1 MTVRSVGMGGGVAL
15 WLVAAFVAGLAARP
29 LETSRPPAD
38 ASPQPGQTPDAH
50 RPLVAQYCI
59 SCHNDR
65 VKSGGMT
72 LTELDLRHV
81 ERNAQLAERVVH
93 KLKAGLM
100 PPAGAKRPDAASA
113 RAFVASLETVLD
125 GAASAKP
132 YAGSRMFQRLNRAE
146 YTRSVHDLLDLD
158 VDVSALLPP
167 DGLSAGF
174 DNIADAQAFSPAVM
188 EGYIRAAARIAND
201 ALGDPTASATSAT
214 YSIPSTMSQMRH
226 VDGAPFGT
234 RGGLSVV
241 HTFPADGDY
250 VFTAKLQA
258 ATNGGVIGRR
268 SRNEQIEVSI
278 NGERIALLDISSNM
292 SESTGNGLNVRSARL
307 HVKAGPL
314 RVSAAFL
321 PKFSGLV
328 DDIVAPIEYTL
339 ADAIGATQ
347 LLQLPHLQDLNITG
361 PFTVTGVSDTP
372 SRERVFL
379 CRPVTADEERP
390 CAREIVKSLARRAY
404 RRPVDDNDIAGL
416 LRFYDDGRRASGG
429 PASGTFESG
438 IKMALQAILASP
450 HFVFRLEQQPPNLAP
465 GDQYR
470 ITDMELASR
479 LSYFLWSTAP
489 DDALIEAARTKELQ
503 DPAALEKQVRRMLAD
518 PRSES
523 LATRFAVQWLH
534 LGELENMVPD
544 ALLYPNFDH
553 LLAKTMHRETEL
565 FFDSIVREDRNVLDL
580 LTADYTFV
588 NERLALHYKI
598 PGILGSRFRRVH
610 LADDYRRGLLGQG
623 SILTMTSNADRTSPV
638 IRGKWVM
645 EVLLGT
651 PPPPPPPNVPALEA
665 TRGTKN
671 GQTLTVRERMEAH
684 RANAACSSCHRL
696 IDPIGLALE
705 NFDVTGVW
713 RIKDAGTLID
723 ASTVLYDGTPLDGPT
738 SLRGAILKYSDAF
751 VTNLTENLLT
761 YALGRRIDYR
771 DMPGVRAIVREGA
784 AHGNQFSAFVLG
796 IVKSAP
802 FQMREAE
809 AAVAQR

>member
-1 MTVRSVGMGGGVAL
+1 MTARVVAVVGGVAL
-15 WLVAAFVAGLAARP
+15 SVVAAGVAGLAARP
-29 LETSRPPAD
+29 LTATRKAAD
-38 ASPQPGQTPDAH
+38 TQALPTPDAH
-50 RPLVAQYCI
+50 RLLIAQYCI
-59 SCHNDR
+59 ACHNDR

-72 LTELDLRHV
+72 LTELDLQHV
-81 ERNAQLAERVVH
+81 ERNAQLAERLVH

-100 PPAGAKRPDAASA
+100 PPAGAKRPDPATAK
-113 RAFVASLETVLD
+113 AFVASLETALD
-125 GAASAKP
+125 AAAEP
-132 YAGSRMFQRLNRAE
+132 HAGSRMFQRLNRAE
-146 YTRSVHDLLDLD
+146 YARSVHDLLDLD
-158 VDVSALLPP
+158 VDVSALLPS

-174 DNIADAQAFSPAVM
+174 DNIADAQSFSPAVM

-201 ALGDPTASATSAT
+201 ALGDPAANATSAT
-214 YSIPSTMSQMRH
+214 YTIPSTMSQMRQ
-226 VDGAPFGT
+226 VEGAPFGT

-278 NGERIALLDISSNM
+278 NGERIALLDISSTM
-292 SESTGNGLNVRSARL
+292 SESTGNGLNVRSPRL
-307 HVKAGPL
+307 HVKAGPQ

-328 DDIVAPIEYTL
+328 DDIIAPIEYTL

-361 PFTVTGVSDTP
+361 PFNVTGVSDTP
-372 SRERVFL
+372 SRERVFI
-379 CRPVTADEERP
+379 CRPVTAEEELP
-390 CAREIVKSLARRAY
+390 CAKNILTSLARRAY
-404 RRPVDDNDIAGL
+404 RRPVEENDVSGL
-416 LRFYDDGRRASGG
+416 LRFYEAGRTATND

-438 IKMALQAILASP
+438 IKTALQAILASP
-450 HFVFRLEQQPPNLAP
+450 HFVFRLEQQPPHLLA
-465 GDQYR
+465 GQRYR
-470 ITDMELASR
+470 ISDVELASR

-489 DDALIEAARTKELQ
+489 DDVLIDAARTKGLQ
-503 DPAALEKQVRRMLAD
+503 DPAALEQQVRRMLAD
-518 PRSES
+518 PRSET
-523 LATRFAVQWLH
+523 LATRFAAQWLH
-534 LGELENMVPD
+534 LGEIDNMVPD

-553 LLAKTMHRETEL
+553 LLAKAMRRETEL
-565 FFDSIVREDRNVLDL
+565 LFDSIVREDRSVLDL

-598 PGILGSRFRRVH
+598 PGILGSRFRRVQ
-610 LADDYRRGLLGQG
+610 LADDHRRGLLGHG

-671 GQTLTVRERMEAH
+671 GQTMTVRERMEGH

-713 RIKDAGTLID
+713 RIKDSGALID
-723 ASTVLYDGTPLDGPT
+723 ASTVLYDGTPLDGPA
-738 SLRGAILKYSDAF
+738 SLREAILKYSDAF
-751 VTNLTENLLT
+751 ITNLTENLLT
-761 YALGRRIDYR
+761 YALGRRVDYR
-771 DMPGVRAIVREGA
+771 DMPAVRAIVRDA
-784 AHGNQFSAFVLG
+784 AGHGNPFSAFVLG

-809 AAVAQR
+809 VAVAQR